1 MLQQKLAVPTHV
13 FLALKDAVR
22 RYSIPRQVFDDL
34 ITGMEDDLFNNR
46 YHDFDDLYL
55 YCYRVASVVGLMC
68 IEIYGYEDPKARKFA
83 ESWGI
88 FMQLTNVLRDIAE
101 DVQRDRIYLPLGIR
115 KERNSP

>member
-1 MLQQKLAVPTHV
+1 MTVINA
-13 FLALKDAVR
+13 
-22 RYSIPRQVFDDL
+22 
-34 ITGMEDDLFNNR
+34 ITNGFVMEDDLFNNR

-55 YCYRVASVVGLMC
+55 YCYRVTSVVGLMC

-101 DVQRDRIYLPLGIR
+101 DVQRDRIYLPLG
-115 KERNSP
+115 